1 MKPTILTTQHTK
13 LTHLHSH
20 LLLPPHTGKRSKS
33 KRECKQPH
41 PFTADQTVN
50 NVDNSVYIQQRKHFG
65 QTEGQL
71 ITAVWQKWRFSA
83 RMTVFRKFE
92 GCALYESSVVKSPP
106 SPSRKTLAVMV
117 GRTSRQQ

>member
-1 MKPTILTTQHTK
+1 MKPTILTTQHIK
-13 LTHLHSH
+13 PTHLHSH

-50 NVDNSVYIQQRKHFG
+50 KVDNSVYIQLRQHFG

-71 ITAVWQKWRFSA
+71 ITAPTINWRFSA
-83 RMTVFRKFE
+83 PQTHLWLIKI
-92 GCALYESSVVKSPP
+92 GSPHQH
-106 SPSRKTLAVMV
+106 LW
-117 GRTSRQQ
+117 

>member
-41 PFTADQTVN
+41 PFAAGQTVN
-50 NVDNSVYIQQRKHFG
+50 NVDNSVYIQQRQHFG

>member
-92 GCALYESSVVKSPP
+92 VCASYESSVVKSPP
-106 SPSRKTLAVMV
+106 SPSRKPLAVMV
-117 GRTSRQQ
+117 GRPNRQQ

>member
-83 RMTVFRKFE
+83 SYDSF
-92 GCALYESSVVKSPP
+92 L
-106 SPSRKTLAVMV
+106 
-117 GRTSRQQ
+117 

>member
-83 RMTVFRKFE
+83 DQTVLRFRSS
-92 GCALYESSVVKSPP
+92 ALSFQTYK
-106 SPSRKTLAVMV
+106 K
-117 GRTSRQQ
+117 GQH

>member
-13 LTHLHSH
+13 PTHLHSH

-50 NVDNSVYIQQRKHFG
+50 NVDNSVYIQQRQHFG

-71 ITAVWQKWRFSA
+71 ITAV
-83 RMTVFRKFE
+83 TV
-92 GCALYESSVVKSPP
+92 AQLLNSSNF
-106 SPSRKTLAVMV
+106 
-117 GRTSRQQ
+117 

>member
-1 MKPTILTTQHTK
+1 MKPTILTTQHRK
-13 LTHLHSH
+13 PTHLHSH
-20 LLLPPHTGKRSKS
+20 LLLPPHSGKSSKS

-71 ITAVWQKWRFSA
+71 ITRVWQKWRFSA
-83 RMTVFRKFE
+83 PQTHFTSWLLR
-92 GCALYESSVVKSPP
+92 GVVNQSLVLRINICSKN
-106 SPSRKTLAVMV
+106 RHL
-117 GRTSRQQ
+117 RQARNR

>member
-83 RMTVFRKFE
+83 SQTHFTSWLLRGVVNQSLFLRINPDRYRDGENRHLRQARK
-92 GCALYESSVVKSPP
+92 
-106 SPSRKTLAVMV
+106 R
-117 GRTSRQQ
+117 

>member
-41 PFTADQTVN
+41 PFTADQTAN
-50 NVDNSVYIQQRKHFG
+50 NVDNSVYIQQRQHFG

-83 RMTVFRKFE
+83 S
-92 GCALYESSVVKSPP
+92 YESSVVKSPP
-106 SPSRKTLAVMV
+106 SPSPNPLRASLRKNCPLVKQLKTKK
-117 GRTSRQQ
+117 